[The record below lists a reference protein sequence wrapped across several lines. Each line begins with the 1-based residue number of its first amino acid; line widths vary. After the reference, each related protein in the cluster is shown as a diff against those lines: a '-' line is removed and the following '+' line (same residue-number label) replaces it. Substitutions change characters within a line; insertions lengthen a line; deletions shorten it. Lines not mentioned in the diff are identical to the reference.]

1 MRVKLSGDGTCIGK
15 RLHVMKFTYTVLN
28 EGSKAHS
35 YEGNY
40 PTATFREAEN
50 YEGLKRAL
58 ADVIAE
64 VSTLKTISIAGQE
77 YTIHYYIGG
86 DWKLL
91 AIITGKF
98 T

>member
-1 MRVKLSGDGTCIGK
+1 
-15 RLHVMKFTYTVLN
+15 MKAS
-28 EGSKAHS
+28 SKAHS

-40 PTATFREAEN
+40 PIAIFREAEN

-77 YTIHYYIGG
+77 YTIHYYNIIIGG
-86 DWKLL
+86 DWKFS
-91 AIITGKF
+91 AIIKGKF